1 MKYAMTMDGKIATY
15 TGASRWV
22 TGEAARMHVQKQ
34 RLKYTGIMAGVGTV
48 LADDPMLT
56 CRLENGRNPVRIIC
70 DSHLRTPLNSRIVKT
85 ASTIP
90 TIFATSSKDQQKIK
104 NYEDMGCKVLEDNK
118 EEFEAKY
125 SKDTPI
131 YILCYTG
138 QKSEEIEDM
147 LDEMGYEAYSLDGG
161 FVAYLRWKFNKY
173 LEQDKESGNN
183 TSEENVKEIER
194 SIVKKFRKPIWR
206 KFTQALNEYDLIQDG
221 DKIAVCIS
229 GGKDS
234 MLMAK
239 LFQELKRHGKNN
251 FELVFL
257 VMNPGYNDLNYNVI
271 LNNAKILDIPITV
284 FKTEIFD
291 TVVDIT
297 ESPCYLC
304 ARMRRGYLY
313 SKAKELGCNKIA
325 LGHHY
330 DDVIETILM
339 GMLYGAQVQTMMPKL
354 HSTNFEG
361 MELIRPMY
369 LIREADIIHWK
380 EYNNLEFIQCACRF
394 TEGCASCGGTGK
406 GSKRAE
412 IKQLIKDLT
421 KVSPYIEKNIFRS
434 VENVNIDTVIA
445 YKKKGQRHSFLD
457 EYDITDDKYAG
468 NAEVDNSENIS
479 KELNESDIN
488 SSGQL
493 SEYHTD
499 ETIEL
504 GKTGSTQTMPLNKSD
519 INKDDI
525 SENTL
530 AKYEKL
536 KSIIKDCGKI
546 AIAFSGGV
554 DSTFLTKVA
563 KDVLGE
569 NAVAVTISSILVT
582 DDELKEADD
591 FCKAENIEHLIYKA
605 DVLSIPGFENNPPD
619 RCYICKKAIFTNVQN
634 LVGERGISVIA
645 EGTNVDDDGDYR
657 PGMRAIKELGVRSP
671 LKEAGLTKAEIR
683 ELSCMLGLKT
693 WNKPSCAC
701 LASRFAYGEVIN
713 KDKLDMIYSAEC
725 YIRSLGF
732 EQFRVRLQD
741 GIARIELRPAD
752 IQKFIEN
759 GIKDKVSEKLHALG
773 FKYVSLDLDGY
784 RLGSMNEVLNRQ
796 ERGNNGGSSL

>member
-1 MKYAMTMDGKIATY
+1 MRTVQQYYDDNRDKILFDVRALEEYEKETIE
-15 TGASRWV
+15 ASIHYYW
-22 TGEAARMHVQKQ
+22 
-34 RLKYTGIMAGVGTV
+34 
-48 LADDPMLT
+48 
-56 CRLENGRNPVRIIC
+56 
-70 DSHLRTPLNSRIVKT
+70 
-85 ASTIP
+85 
-90 TIFATSSKDQQKIK
+90 
-104 NYEDMGCKVLEDNK
+104 EDMIKVLEDNK

-138 QKSEEIEDM
+138 QKSEEIEDI

-479 KELNESDIN
+479 KELNKSDIN

-504 GKTGSTQTMPLNKSD
+504 GKTGSTQIMPLNKSD

-582 DDELKEADD
+582 NDELKEADD
-591 FCKAENIEHLIYKA
+591 FCKVENIEHLIYKA

-759 GIKDKVSEKLHALG
+759 GIKDKVSEKLHTLG

>member
-1 MKYAMTMDGKIATY
+1 MRTVQQYYDDNRDKILFDVRALEEYEKETME
-15 TGASRWV
+15 ASIHYYW
-22 TGEAARMHVQKQ
+22 
-34 RLKYTGIMAGVGTV
+34 
-48 LADDPMLT
+48 
-56 CRLENGRNPVRIIC
+56 
-70 DSHLRTPLNSRIVKT
+70 
-85 ASTIP
+85 
-90 TIFATSSKDQQKIK
+90 
-104 NYEDMGCKVLEDNK
+104 EDMIKVLEDNK

-138 QKSEEIEDM
+138 QKSEEIEDI

-173 LEQDKESGNN
+173 LEQDKESGNS

-257 VMNPGYNDLNYNVI
+257 VMNPGYNDLDYNVI

-468 NAEVDNSENIS
+468 NAEVDNSENTS
-479 KELNESDIN
+479 KELNKSDIN

-504 GKTGSTQTMPLNKSD
+504 GKTGSTQIMPLNKSD

-582 DDELKEADD
+582 DDELKEVDD

-741 GIARIELRPAD
+741 EIARIELRPAD

>member
-1 MKYAMTMDGKIATY
+1 MRTVQQYYDDNRDKILFDVRALEEYEKETIE
-15 TGASRWV
+15 ASIHYYW
-22 TGEAARMHVQKQ
+22 
-34 RLKYTGIMAGVGTV
+34 
-48 LADDPMLT
+48 
-56 CRLENGRNPVRIIC
+56 
-70 DSHLRTPLNSRIVKT
+70 
-85 ASTIP
+85 
-90 TIFATSSKDQQKIK
+90 
-104 NYEDMGCKVLEDNK
+104 EDMIKVLEDNK

-138 QKSEEIEDM
+138 QKSEEIEDI

-468 NAEVDNSENIS
+468 NAEVDNSENTS
-479 KELNESDIN
+479 KELNKSDIN

-504 GKTGSTQTMPLNKSD
+504 DKTGSAQIMSLNKSD

-591 FCKAENIEHLIYKA
+591 FCKAENIEHLIYNA

-796 ERGNNGGSSL
+796 ERGNNGDSSL

>member
-1 MKYAMTMDGKIATY
+1 MRTVQQYYDDNRDKILFDVRALEEYEKETIE
-15 TGASRWV
+15 ASIHYYW
-22 TGEAARMHVQKQ
+22 
-34 RLKYTGIMAGVGTV
+34 
-48 LADDPMLT
+48 
-56 CRLENGRNPVRIIC
+56 
-70 DSHLRTPLNSRIVKT
+70 
-85 ASTIP
+85 
-90 TIFATSSKDQQKIK
+90 
-104 NYEDMGCKVLEDNK
+104 EDMIKVLEDNK

-138 QKSEEIEDM
+138 QKSEEIEDI

-479 KELNESDIN
+479 KELNKSDIN

-504 GKTGSTQTMPLNKSD
+504 GKTGSTQIMPLNKSD

-605 DVLSIPGFENNPPD
+605 DVLSIPGFENNLPD

-634 LVGERGISVIA
+634 LVCERGISVIA

-759 GIKDKVSEKLHALG
+759 GIKDKVSETLHALG

>member
-1 MKYAMTMDGKIATY
+1 MRTVQQYYDDNRDKILFDVRALEEYEKETIE
-15 TGASRWV
+15 ASIHYYW
-22 TGEAARMHVQKQ
+22 
-34 RLKYTGIMAGVGTV
+34 
-48 LADDPMLT
+48 
-56 CRLENGRNPVRIIC
+56 
-70 DSHLRTPLNSRIVKT
+70 
-85 ASTIP
+85 
-90 TIFATSSKDQQKIK
+90 
-104 NYEDMGCKVLEDNK
+104 EDMIKVLEDNK

-138 QKSEEIEDM
+138 QKSEEIEDI

-479 KELNESDIN
+479 KELNKSDIN

-591 FCKAENIEHLIYKA
+591 FCKAENIEHLIYNA

-759 GIKDKVSEKLHALG
+759 GIKDKVSEKLHTLG

>member
-1 MKYAMTMDGKIATY
+1 MRTVQQYYDDNRDKILFDVRALEEYEKETIE
-15 TGASRWV
+15 ASIHYYW
-22 TGEAARMHVQKQ
+22 
-34 RLKYTGIMAGVGTV
+34 
-48 LADDPMLT
+48 
-56 CRLENGRNPVRIIC
+56 
-70 DSHLRTPLNSRIVKT
+70 
-85 ASTIP
+85 
-90 TIFATSSKDQQKIK
+90 
-104 NYEDMGCKVLEDNK
+104 EDMIKVLEDNK

-138 QKSEEIEDM
+138 QKSEEIEDI

-468 NAEVDNSENIS
+468 NAEVDNSENTS
-479 KELNESDIN
+479 KELNKSDIN

-504 GKTGSTQTMPLNKSD
+504 DKTGSAQIMSLNKSD

-591 FCKAENIEHLIYKA
+591 FCKVENIEHLIYKA
-605 DVLSIPGFENNPPD
+605 DVLSIPGFEDNPPD

-713 KDKLDMIYSAEC
+713 KDKLDIIYSAEC

-796 ERGNNGGSSL
+796 ERGNNGDSSL

>member
-1 MKYAMTMDGKIATY
+1 MRTVQQYYDDNRDKILFDVRALEEYEKETIE
-15 TGASRWV
+15 ASIHYYW
-22 TGEAARMHVQKQ
+22 
-34 RLKYTGIMAGVGTV
+34 
-48 LADDPMLT
+48 
-56 CRLENGRNPVRIIC
+56 
-70 DSHLRTPLNSRIVKT
+70 
-85 ASTIP
+85 
-90 TIFATSSKDQQKIK
+90 
-104 NYEDMGCKVLEDNK
+104 EDMIKVLEDNK

-138 QKSEEIEDM
+138 QKSEEIEDI

-591 FCKAENIEHLIYKA
+591 FCKAENIEYLIYNA

-657 PGMRAIKELGVRSP
+657 PGIRAIKELGVRSP

>member
-1 MKYAMTMDGKIATY
+1 MRTVQQYYDDNRDKILFDVRALEEYEKETME
-15 TGASRWV
+15 ASIHYYW
-22 TGEAARMHVQKQ
+22 
-34 RLKYTGIMAGVGTV
+34 
-48 LADDPMLT
+48 
-56 CRLENGRNPVRIIC
+56 
-70 DSHLRTPLNSRIVKT
+70 
-85 ASTIP
+85 
-90 TIFATSSKDQQKIK
+90 
-104 NYEDMGCKVLEDNK
+104 EDMIKVLEDNK

-138 QKSEEIEDM
+138 QKSEEIEDI

-173 LEQDKESGNN
+173 LEQDKESGNS

-257 VMNPGYNDLNYNVI
+257 VMNPGYNELNYSVI

-468 NAEVDNSENIS
+468 NAEVDNSENTS
-479 KELNESDIN
+479 KELNKSDIN

-504 GKTGSTQTMPLNKSD
+504 DKTGSAQIMSLNKSD
-519 INKDDI
+519 IDEADI

-796 ERGNNGGSSL
+796 ERGNNGDSSL

>member
-1 MKYAMTMDGKIATY
+1 MRTVQQYYDDNRDKILFDVRALEEYEKETME
-15 TGASRWV
+15 ASIHYYW
-22 TGEAARMHVQKQ
+22 
-34 RLKYTGIMAGVGTV
+34 
-48 LADDPMLT
+48 
-56 CRLENGRNPVRIIC
+56 
-70 DSHLRTPLNSRIVKT
+70 
-85 ASTIP
+85 
-90 TIFATSSKDQQKIK
+90 
-104 NYEDMGCKVLEDNK
+104 EDMIKVLEDNK

-138 QKSEEIEDM
+138 QKSEEIEDI

-173 LEQDKESGNN
+173 LEQDKESGNS

-297 ESPCYLC
+297 ASPCYLC

-468 NAEVDNSENIS
+468 NAEVDNSENTS
-479 KELNESDIN
+479 KELNKSDIN

-504 GKTGSTQTMPLNKSD
+504 GKTGSTQIMPLNKSD

-773 FKYVSLDLDGY
+773 FKYVSLHLDGY

-796 ERGNNGGSSL
+796 ERGNNGDSSL

>member
-1 MKYAMTMDGKIATY
+1 MRTVQQYYDDNRDKILFDVRALEEYEKETIE
-15 TGASRWV
+15 ASIHYYW
-22 TGEAARMHVQKQ
+22 
-34 RLKYTGIMAGVGTV
+34 
-48 LADDPMLT
+48 
-56 CRLENGRNPVRIIC
+56 
-70 DSHLRTPLNSRIVKT
+70 
-85 ASTIP
+85 
-90 TIFATSSKDQQKIK
+90 
-104 NYEDMGCKVLEDNK
+104 EDMIKVLEDNK

-138 QKSEEIEDM
+138 QKSEEIEDI

-468 NAEVDNSENIS
+468 NAEVDNSENTS
-479 KELNESDIN
+479 KELNKSDIN

-504 GKTGSTQTMPLNKSD
+504 DKTGSAQIMSLNKSD

-591 FCKAENIEHLIYKA
+591 FCKVENIEHLIYKA
-605 DVLSIPGFENNPPD
+605 DVLSIPGFEDNPPD

-796 ERGNNGGSSL
+796 ERGNNGDSSL

>member
-1 MKYAMTMDGKIATY
+1 MRTVQQYYDDNRDKILFDVRALEEY
-15 TGASRWV
+15 EKEIIEASIHYYW
-22 TGEAARMHVQKQ
+22 
-34 RLKYTGIMAGVGTV
+34 
-48 LADDPMLT
+48 
-56 CRLENGRNPVRIIC
+56 
-70 DSHLRTPLNSRIVKT
+70 
-85 ASTIP
+85 
-90 TIFATSSKDQQKIK
+90 
-104 NYEDMGCKVLEDNK
+104 EDMIKVLEDNK

-138 QKSEEIEDM
+138 QKSEEIEDI

-479 KELNESDIN
+479 KELNKSDIN

-504 GKTGSTQTMPLNKSD
+504 GKTGSTQIMPLNKSD

-591 FCKAENIEHLIYKA
+591 FCKAENIEHLIYNA

>member
-1 MKYAMTMDGKIATY
+1 MRTVQQYYDDNRDKILFDVRALEEYEKETIE
-15 TGASRWV
+15 ASIHYYW
-22 TGEAARMHVQKQ
+22 
-34 RLKYTGIMAGVGTV
+34 
-48 LADDPMLT
+48 
-56 CRLENGRNPVRIIC
+56 
-70 DSHLRTPLNSRIVKT
+70 
-85 ASTIP
+85 
-90 TIFATSSKDQQKIK
+90 
-104 NYEDMGCKVLEDNK
+104 EDMIKVLEDNK
-118 EEFEAKY
+118 EEFEEKY

-138 QKSEEIEDM
+138 QKSEEIEDI

-479 KELNESDIN
+479 KELNKSDIN

-504 GKTGSTQTMPLNKSD
+504 GKTGSTQIMPLNKSD

-591 FCKAENIEHLIYKA
+591 FCKAENIEHLIYNA

-796 ERGNNGGSSL
+796 ERGNNGDSSL

>member
-1 MKYAMTMDGKIATY
+1 MRTVQQYYDDNRDKILFDVRALEEYEKETIE
-15 TGASRWV
+15 ASIHYYW
-22 TGEAARMHVQKQ
+22 
-34 RLKYTGIMAGVGTV
+34 
-48 LADDPMLT
+48 
-56 CRLENGRNPVRIIC
+56 
-70 DSHLRTPLNSRIVKT
+70 
-85 ASTIP
+85 
-90 TIFATSSKDQQKIK
+90 
-104 NYEDMGCKVLEDNK
+104 EDMIKVLEDNK

-138 QKSEEIEDM
+138 QKSEEIEDI

-468 NAEVDNSENIS
+468 NAEVDNSENTS
-479 KELNESDIN
+479 KELNKSDIN

-504 GKTGSTQTMPLNKSD
+504 DKTGSAQIMSLNKSD

-591 FCKAENIEHLIYKA
+591 FCKVENIEHLIYKA
-605 DVLSIPGFENNPPD
+605 DVLSIPGFEDNPPD
-619 RCYICKKAIFTNVQN
+619 RCYICKKAIFTKVPN

-773 FKYVSLDLDGY
+773 FKYVALDLDGY

-796 ERGNNGGSSL
+796 ERGNNGDSSL

>member
-1 MKYAMTMDGKIATY
+1 MRTVQQYYDDNRDKILFDVRALEEYEKETIE
-15 TGASRWV
+15 ASIHYYW
-22 TGEAARMHVQKQ
+22 
-34 RLKYTGIMAGVGTV
+34 
-48 LADDPMLT
+48 
-56 CRLENGRNPVRIIC
+56 
-70 DSHLRTPLNSRIVKT
+70 
-85 ASTIP
+85 
-90 TIFATSSKDQQKIK
+90 
-104 NYEDMGCKVLEDNK
+104 EDMIKVLEDNK

-138 QKSEEIEDM
+138 QKSEEIEDI

-183 TSEENVKEIER
+183 TSEENVKEIEQ

-479 KELNESDIN
+479 KELNKSDIN

-504 GKTGSTQTMPLNKSD
+504 GKTGSTQIMPLNKSD

-591 FCKAENIEHLIYKA
+591 FCKAENIEHLIYNA

>member
-1 MKYAMTMDGKIATY
+1 MRTVQQYYDDNRDKILFDVRALEEYEKETIE
-15 TGASRWV
+15 ASIHYYW
-22 TGEAARMHVQKQ
+22 
-34 RLKYTGIMAGVGTV
+34 
-48 LADDPMLT
+48 
-56 CRLENGRNPVRIIC
+56 
-70 DSHLRTPLNSRIVKT
+70 
-85 ASTIP
+85 
-90 TIFATSSKDQQKIK
+90 
-104 NYEDMGCKVLEDNK
+104 EDMIKVLEDNK
-118 EEFEAKY
+118 EEFEEKY

-138 QKSEEIEDM
+138 QKSEEIEDI

-468 NAEVDNSENIS
+468 NAEVDNSENTS
-479 KELNESDIN
+479 KELNKSDIN

-504 GKTGSTQTMPLNKSD
+504 GKTGSTQIMPLNKSD
-519 INKDDI
+519 INKYDI

-657 PGMRAIKELGVRSP
+657 PGIRAIKELGVRSP

-741 GIARIELRPAD
+741 EIARIELRPAD

>member
-1 MKYAMTMDGKIATY
+1 MRTVQQYYDDNRDKILFDVRALEEYEKETIE
-15 TGASRWV
+15 ASIHYYW
-22 TGEAARMHVQKQ
+22 
-34 RLKYTGIMAGVGTV
+34 
-48 LADDPMLT
+48 
-56 CRLENGRNPVRIIC
+56 
-70 DSHLRTPLNSRIVKT
+70 
-85 ASTIP
+85 
-90 TIFATSSKDQQKIK
+90 
-104 NYEDMGCKVLEDNK
+104 EDMIKVLEDNK

-138 QKSEEIEDM
+138 QKSEEIEDI

-591 FCKAENIEHLIYKA
+591 FCKAENIEHLIYNA

-657 PGMRAIKELGVRSP
+657 PGIRAIKELGVRSP

-759 GIKDKVSEKLHALG
+759 GIRI
-773 FKYVSLDLDGY
+773 KYQRSFTHLDL
-784 RLGSMNEVLNRQ
+784 SMYPLIWMVTGLEV
-796 ERGNNGGSSL
+796 

>member
-1 MKYAMTMDGKIATY
+1 MRTVQQYYDDNRDKILFDVRALEEYEKETIE
-15 TGASRWV
+15 ASIHYYW
-22 TGEAARMHVQKQ
+22 
-34 RLKYTGIMAGVGTV
+34 
-48 LADDPMLT
+48 
-56 CRLENGRNPVRIIC
+56 
-70 DSHLRTPLNSRIVKT
+70 
-85 ASTIP
+85 
-90 TIFATSSKDQQKIK
+90 
-104 NYEDMGCKVLEDNK
+104 EDMIKVLEDNK

-138 QKSEEIEDM
+138 QKSEEIEDI

-591 FCKAENIEHLIYKA
+591 FCKAEILYIMQMYYRFRALRIIHQT
-605 DVLSIPGFENNPPD
+605 DVTF
-619 RCYICKKAIFTNVQN
+619 
-634 LVGERGISVIA
+634 
-645 EGTNVDDDGDYR
+645 
-657 PGMRAIKELGVRSP
+657 VRKRY
-671 LKEAGLTKAEIR
+671 LLM
-683 ELSCMLGLKT
+683 C
-693 WNKPSCAC
+693 
-701 LASRFAYGEVIN
+701 
-713 KDKLDMIYSAEC
+713 
-725 YIRSLGF
+725 
-732 EQFRVRLQD
+732 
-741 GIARIELRPAD
+741 RIL
-752 IQKFIEN
+752 
-759 GIKDKVSEKLHALG
+759 
-773 FKYVSLDLDGY
+773 
-784 RLGSMNEVLNRQ
+784 
-796 ERGNNGGSSL
+796 

>member
-1 MKYAMTMDGKIATY
+1 MRTVQQYYDDNRDKILFDVRALEEYEKETIE
-15 TGASRWV
+15 ASIHYYW
-22 TGEAARMHVQKQ
+22 E
-34 RLKYTGIMAGVGTV
+34 
-48 LADDPMLT
+48 D
-56 CRLENGRNPVRIIC
+56 II
-70 DSHLRTPLNSRIVKT
+70 
-85 ASTIP
+85 
-90 TIFATSSKDQQKIK
+90 
-104 NYEDMGCKVLEDNK
+104 KVLEDNK

-138 QKSEEIEDM
+138 QKSEEIEDI

-591 FCKAENIEHLIYKA
+591 FCKVENIEHLIYKA
-605 DVLSIPGFENNPPD
+605 DVLSIPGFENNSPD
-619 RCYICKKAIFTNVQN
+619 RCYICKKAIFTNVKN

>member
-1 MKYAMTMDGKIATY
+1 MRTVQQYYDDNRDKILFDVRALEEYEKETIE
-15 TGASRWV
+15 ASIHYYW
-22 TGEAARMHVQKQ
+22 
-34 RLKYTGIMAGVGTV
+34 
-48 LADDPMLT
+48 
-56 CRLENGRNPVRIIC
+56 
-70 DSHLRTPLNSRIVKT
+70 
-85 ASTIP
+85 
-90 TIFATSSKDQQKIK
+90 
-104 NYEDMGCKVLEDNK
+104 EDMIKVLEDNK

-138 QKSEEIEDM
+138 QKSEEIEDI

-354 HSTNFEG
+354 HSANFEG

-479 KELNESDIN
+479 KELNKSDIN

-591 FCKAENIEHLIYKA
+591 FCKAENIEHLIYNA

-759 GIKDKVSEKLHALG
+759 GIKDKVSEKLHTLG